1 MKEALKIKDEILPI
15 GKLDS
20 EQLKTLVFDN
30 LTYRRKDVRTRS
42 GLGLDCAI
50 LDFGEFDCVISTD
63 PISAATKDIGRLAV
77 HINCNDIATQ
87 GVAPMAMTLVLM
99 LPEGTRAKQL
109 YDIMNQAGQEAAA
122 LGVEIVGGHTE
133 ITDSVAKPVAIATCF
148 GKVLSGK
155 KSGAANGVKPGQKIL
170 LSKYA
175 GLEGTGI
182 ICSDMEEKLGFL
194 TQEELDEG
202 KSMLSMLSVVKE
214 GVIAGEEGCS
224 AMHDVT
230 EGGVLGAVW
239 ELCQGGQVGAL
250 LYEKKI
256 PVKEVTKKLGKVM
269 DFDYLRLISSGA
281 MVIIAD
287 SDRVDPIVRKC
298 KAVGIDVTEI
308 GEILSKEEGCYIER
322 FDSER
327 KTTET
332 REIDPPGSDHLYI
345 AFKFDGTNF

>member
-1 MKEALKIKDEILPI
+1 MSEEFKIKDEILPI

-20 EQLKTLVFDN
+20 EQLKSLVFDN
-30 LTYRRKDVRTRS
+30 LTYRREDVRTRS

-87 GVAPMAMTLVLM
+87 GIAPMAMTLVLM
-99 LPEGTRAKQL
+99 LPEGTKAKQL
-109 YDIMNQAGQEAAA
+109 YDIMRQAGQEAAA

-133 ITDSVAKPVAIATCF
+133 ITDSVTKPVAIATCF
-148 GKVLSGK
+148 GKALCGK
-155 KSGAANGVKPGQKIL
+155 KSGTVKPGQKIL

-194 TQEELDEG
+194 NQEELDEG
-202 KSMLSMLSVVKE
+202 KNMLSMLSVVKE
-214 GVIAGEEGCS
+214 GVVAGEEGCS

-239 ELCQGGQVGAL
+239 EMCQAGQVGAV

-269 DFDYLRLISSGA
+269 GFDYLRLISSGS

-287 SDRVDPIVRKC
+287 SERVEPIARKC
-298 KAVGIDVTEI
+298 GTMGIGISEI
-308 GEILSKEEGCYIER
+308 GEILPQEEGCSIKRIIGEKGSIETQ
-322 FDSER
+322 
-327 KTTET
+327 K
-332 REIDPPGSDHLYI
+332 IDPPGSDHLYI
-345 AFKFDGTNF
+345 AFKFK